1 MASQHFIVLL
11 DQTRWR
17 VVHVSGQHVLALRV
31 FSSDEDSR
39 MALLDWWQQF
49 PQAIVSFLT
58 NHADEQYHV
67 ETLPQVRG
75 SAGRHLLMRKLATW
89 PFAQGMHSVCR
100 LDNVQGL
107 RRESRFLFVALTS
120 LLLADWLNVLHKHS
134 IRIQGLYTQALCLAC
149 CLPATLQG
157 LMHALCVQYTPQQVR
172 ISYLQRQRLFFSRL
186 FLLPL
191 DTATPEDGVGRI
203 AHEVTQMR
211 MTLIHQHWLQEADAL
226 SLTWL
231 GQMPMDIP
239 LLKAQLPVGCQWVD
253 ISEADRARHLKGHA
267 LPEGLHAVEWAA
279 IQHILKGRP
288 LPNLAPE
295 PVLMLDSGM
304 RMKRRLH
311 WAGAVMAGFIVLAGW
326 VGIQATQQAQRQMQ
340 QIKRQLNVGQLKP
353 SEPINQ
359 AQLPGVRA
367 LTQAVQGLQSSVR
380 SPDRALVIMQ
390 HVLLGVS
397 HWQVA
402 ALEWGLAGS
411 AAQDDVP
418 TQQASVW
425 KETLTV
431 TWSQRDQNDQAVIE
445 WQQLLSRLRGLPE
458 VEKIEVLMPSASASN
473 AQRQGNTGQAPGLDQ
488 PPVLK
493 LYLRDAQ
500 AAAL

>member
-17 VVHVSGQHVLALRV
+17 VVHVSGQHVLAMRV
-31 FSSDEDSR
+31 FGSGEDSR
-39 MALLDWWQQF
+39 MALLYWRQQF
-49 PQAIVSFLT
+49 PQATISFLA

-75 SAGRHLLMRKLATW
+75 SAGRQLLMRKLATW
-89 PFAQGMHSVCR
+89 PFAQGMHTVCR
-100 LDNVQGL
+100 LDHVQGL

-120 LLLADWLNVLHKHS
+120 PLLADWLKVLQKQS

-149 CLPATLQG
+149 CLPVTLQKV
-157 LMHALCVQYTPQQVR
+157 MHGLCVQYSPQQVR
-172 ISYLQRQRLFFSRL
+172 ISYLQQQRLFFSRL
-186 FLLPL
+186 VLLPS
-191 DTATPEDGVGRI
+191 DIFATPEQCVDRI
-203 AHEVTQMR
+203 AHEVTQIR

-226 SLTWL
+226 SLIWL
-231 GQMPMDIP
+231 GQMPMDIT

-253 ISEADRARHLKGHA
+253 ISDQDRARHLKGHA
-267 LPEGLHAVEWAA
+267 LPEGLHAMEWAA

-295 PVLMLDSGM
+295 SVLMLDSSM
-304 RMKRRLH
+304 RMKHRLH
-311 WAGAVMAGFIVLAGW
+311 WAGAVMAGLMVLAGW
-326 VGIQATQQAQRQMQ
+326 AGIQATQQAQVQMQ
-340 QIKRQLNVGQLKP
+340 QIKRQLAVGQLKS

-359 AQLPGVRA
+359 AHLPAVRT

-380 SPDRALVIMQ
+380 LPDRALVIMQ
-390 HVLLGVS
+390 HALLGVS

-402 ALEWGLAGS
+402 ALEWGLAES
-411 AAQDDVP
+411 AAQD
-418 TQQASVW
+418 ASVW

-458 VEKIEVLMPSASASN
+458 VEKIEMLTPSASASN

-488 PPVLK
+488 PSMLK

-500 AAAL
+500 VAAL